1 MNDVKRREYH
11 RLDDLL
17 PFQYRKVESEDLEL
31 LEKKYLSGTIC
42 EVGLSATPSLPQELY
57 PNTGDVEYDT
67 AFKEMFSYLLKYLHT
82 IDMKLDH
89 VTKLLSGGPEESLLF
104 KQPERINISGSGAAF
119 FAEEKFQA
127 DDIIEL
133 RILLPG
139 WPFVVIPALAKVV
152 RVLPLEDTDKS
163 EIAVHFIAISESS
176 RDELTKYI
184 FRLERGLLRS
194 KAVSKLG

>member
-1 MNDVKRREYH
+1 MDDAKRREYH

-17 PFQYRKVESEDLEL
+17 PFQYRKVDSEDLEL

-42 EVGLSATPSLPQELY
+42 EVGLSATPPIPQELY
-57 PNTGDVEYDT
+57 PNTGEAECDT

-89 VTKLLSGGPEESLLF
+89 VTKLLSGKPEEALLF

-119 FAEEKFQA
+119 FAEEDFRPG
-127 DDIIEL
+127 DIIEL

-139 WPFVVIPALAKVV
+139 WPFVVIPALGEVV
-152 RVLPLEDTDKS
+152 RVLPLDDNPKTGNRRAFHS
-163 EIAVHFIAISESS
+163 H
-176 RDELTKYI
+176 
-184 FRLERGLLRS
+184 LR
-194 KAVSKLG
+194 KQPG